1 MMMNCITT
9 KLSRC
14 LIVLG
19 LLCVLGETPVR
30 LYGHLK
36 LIEARHLT
44 SSESDLLTFLD
55 LAFGRDPF
63 LVTPSDISLS
73 LFEPSTPTVLQV
85 FPPIIGASIIA
96 FMCRSLGGCGS

>member
-1 MMMNCITT
+1 MMQYIST

-36 LIEARHLT
+36 LIEARHVEA
-44 SSESDLLTFLD
+44 SESDLLTFLE
-55 LAFGRDPF
+55 LAFGQIPALLTPLGLPLSFFKPSNSVPF
-63 LVTPSDISLS
+63 LNI
-73 LFEPSTPTVLQV
+73 
-85 FPPIIGASIIA
+85 PPIIGAASIRLVG
-96 FMCRSLGGCGS
+96 RSLGGCGN